1 MPAEGIKYVAHNE
14 LLTYEE
20 ILRIVSV
27 VASQGVEKIRIT
39 GGEPFLR
46 KDMPYLIKEISK
58 VKGINKLAITTN
70 ATLCKD
76 YIDELIP
83 VGLTDWNI
91 SIDSLDRERFHSI
104 TRRDSY
110 DTVIDCIHHLLQRP
124 EAKLKLNTVV
134 MKEHNIEDIIPLVE
148 MTREHKMNVR
158 FIEEM
163 PFNGSGN
170 EQASLEWNH
179 KKILSHVQSAHPNI
193 NKLKDPKNSTSFNYQ
208 IEGFAG
214 SFGIIPAFTRSFCG
228 TCNRLRLTPTG
239 TIKTCLYDKGIF
251 NIKNMIRSGA
261 TDTELVLAIK
271 EAIRFKAKDGFEA
284 DRIRRGSN
292 SNLSSMAQIG
302 G

>member
-1 MPAEGIKYVAHNE
+1 MPASGIDYVAHNE

-20 ILRIVSV
+20 ILRIVTV

-46 KDMPYLIKEISK
+46 KDMPHLIKEISN

-76 YIDELIP
+76 YVDELIP

-91 SIDSLDRERFHSI
+91 SIDSLNKERFNTI

-110 DTVIDCIHHLLQRP
+110 DTVIDCIRHLMGRP
-124 EAKLKLNTVV
+124 EVKLKLNTVV
-134 MKEHNIEDIIPLVE
+134 MKEHNIEDLIPLVE
-148 MTREHKMNVR
+148 MTKENKLNVR

-170 EQASLEWNH
+170 EQATLEWSQ
-179 KKILSHVQSAHPNI
+179 KKILAHIKTAHPNI
-193 NKLKDPKNSTSFNYQ
+193 VKLQDPKNSTSLNYQ
-208 IEGFAG
+208 VAGFKG

-261 TDTELVLAIK
+261 SDQDLVLAIK
-271 EAIRFKAKDGFEA
+271 EAIRFKAVDGFEA
-284 DRIRRGSN
+284 DRIRRSSN
-292 SNLSSMAQIG
+292 SNLTSMAQIG

>member
-20 ILRIVSV
+20 ILRIVTV

-46 KDMPYLIKEISK
+46 KDMPNLIKEISK

-91 SIDSLDRERFHSI
+91 SIDSLDKERFHEI

-110 DTVIDCIHHLLQRP
+110 DTVMDCIQFLLQRP
-124 EAKLKLNTVV
+124 KVKLKLNTVV
-134 MKEHNIEDIIPLVE
+134 MKEHNIEDLIPLVE

-170 EQASLEWNH
+170 EQAHLEWNQ
-179 KKILSHVQSAHPNI
+179 KKILDHIEAAHPNI
-193 NKLKDPKNSTSFNYQ
+193 IKLQDPKNSTSFNYQ
-208 IEGFAG
+208 VEGFAG

-261 TDTELVLAIK
+261 TDQELVLAIK

>member
-1 MPAEGIKYVAHNE
+1 MPASGIDYVAHNE

-20 ILRIVSV
+20 ILRIVTV

-46 KDMPYLIKEISK
+46 KDMPHLIKEISK

-76 YIDELIP
+76 YVDELIP

-91 SIDSLDRERFHSI
+91 SIDSLDKERFNTI

-110 DTVIDCIHHLLQRP
+110 DTVIDCIQHLMNRSDV
-124 EAKLKLNTVV
+124 KLKLNTVV
-134 MKEHNIEDIIPLVE
+134 MKEHNIEDLIPLVE
-148 MTREHKMNVR
+148 MTKENNLNVR

-170 EQASLEWNH
+170 EQATLEWSQ
-179 KKILSHVQSAHPNI
+179 KKILAHIKTAHPNI
-193 NKLKDPKNSTSFNYQ
+193 VKLQDPKNSTSLNYQ
-208 IEGFAG
+208 VAGFKG

-251 NIKNMIRSGA
+251 NIKNMIRSEA
-261 TDTELVLAIK
+261 SDQDLVLAIK
-271 EAIRFKAKDGFEA
+271 EAIRFKAVDGFEA

-292 SNLSSMAQIG
+292 SDLTSMAQIG